1 MLQNKF
7 LEIYFTDIRPLE
19 DWIEDFI
26 KLTIDEQLLAF
37 QGRVFFKQYNPAKP
51 AKWGIL
57 FRTLASSI
65 DHYIMSFDWHAG
77 KYKNRAIDVMSI
89 VQRLLLLY

>member
-7 LEIYFTDIRPLE
+7 LEIYFSDIRPLE
-19 DWIEDFI
+19 DWIENFI

-57 FRTLASSI
+57 IRTLASSI
-65 DHYIMSFDWHAG
+65 DHYIMSFDLHTG
-77 KYKNRAIDVMSI
+77 KYKNRATDVMSI
-89 VQRLLLLY
+89 V